1 MRRKSEE
8 EINARFNASTATNE
22 EVKYIVKMR
31 KRMTQTGY
39 LLWAIIG
46 VLIYIYWSY
55 LNWWLILI
63 GGTIGLILGGLVS
76 FITGKIVESKTG
88 HDLQTQMQIYKN
100 YQQGKY
106 S

>member
-1 MRRKSEE
+1 MSRESEE
-8 EINARFNASTATNE
+8 EINARYNAFTATHE
-22 EVKYIVKMR
+22 EVQYIVKMR
-31 KRMTQTGY
+31 KRMTKIGY

-46 VLIYIYWSY
+46 SLIYIYWSY

-63 GGTIGLILGGLVS
+63 GGIIGLILGGLVS

-106 S
+106 T